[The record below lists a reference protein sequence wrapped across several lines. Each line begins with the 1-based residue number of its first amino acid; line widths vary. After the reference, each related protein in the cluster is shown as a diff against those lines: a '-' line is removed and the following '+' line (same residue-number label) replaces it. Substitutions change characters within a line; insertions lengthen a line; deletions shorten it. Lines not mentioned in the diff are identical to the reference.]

1 MITRYSRPEM
11 RAVWTDENKL
21 KLWLQIELLA
31 SEALVKEGVVPT
43 RDCKKIKVG
52 CAKWFANLP
61 GLVARQ
67 RELEKVLNHD
77 VIAFTTAVAEA
88 INDKAS
94 RWFHFGLTSS
104 DVGDTCYAVQMQQ
117 SADLLIA
124 DVKKLLPVIARRAW
138 EYKFTPCIGR
148 SHGIH
153 AEPTTFGLKLALMHD
168 EFKRA
173 LRRLETARE
182 VVSVGKISGAVGT
195 SAHLSPRVEA
205 YVCKKLGLR
214 PAPIATQVVQRDIHA
229 EFQSAMAL
237 VGASI
242 ERWTVEFR
250 HLQRTEV
257 LEAEEPFSKGQK
269 GSSAMPHKRNPIT
282 WERLTGLARVL
293 RGNALAALENVALWH
308 ERDISH
314 SSVERIIF
322 PDSCTLLDYM
332 FGLLTRLMDGLA
344 VYPENMKKNLGLSL
358 GMWNSQTVLLAL
370 IRKGLTREAAYKL
383 VQDASMKT
391 WEVKHA
397 GRDDADFVEVLKA
410 TPEVAKHFKRGEL
423 EKLCSLAFHFKE
435 VNRRFKRI
443 GAIVIPDNR
452 TKKTKVTKKLETG
465 RFVFFAPSKFH
476 STARRR
482 PTAGLPPAEML
493 SPASYNQKT
502 SLALFVPSRIRL
514 RDILSR
520 PHFPNRLYA
529 CPIRHLLSSPRFH
542 TSPQFSLA

>member
-11 RAVWTDENKL
+11 RAIWTDENKL
-21 KLWLQIELLA
+21 KLWLRIELLA
-31 SEALVKEGVVPT
+31 SEALVKEKIVPA
-43 RDCKKIKVG
+43 RDFARIKAG
-52 CAKWFANLP
+52 CEQWLADLP

-77 VIAFTTAVAEA
+77 VIGFTTAVAEK
-88 INDKAS
+88 INDDAS

-104 DVGDTCYAVQMQQ
+104 DVGDTCYAVQLRQ

-124 DVKKLLPVIARRAW
+124 DAKKLLPVIKRRAN

-168 EFKRA
+168 EFLRA
-173 LRRLETARE
+173 LGRLERARD

-214 PAPIATQVVQRDIHA
+214 PAPIATQVVQRDLHA
-229 EFQSAMAL
+229 EFQTTLAL
-237 VGASI
+237 VGASM
-242 ERWTVEFR
+242 ERWAVEFR

-257 LEAEEPFSKGQK
+257 LETEEPFTVGQK

-282 WERLTGLARVL
+282 WERITGLARVL
-293 RGNALAALENVALWH
+293 RGNAVAALENVALWH

-332 FGLLTRLMDGLA
+332 FGLLTRLMDGLN
-344 VYPENMKKNLGLSL
+344 VYPENMKRNLGLSL

-383 VQDASMKT
+383 VQDAAMRT
-391 WEVKHA
+391 WAVKHA
-397 GRDDADFVEVLKA
+397 GRADADFVEQLQA
-410 TPEVAKHFKRGEL
+410 DPAVARHFKKGEL
-423 EKLCSLAFHFKE
+423 EKLCSLDFHLKE
-435 VNRRFKRI
+435 VNHRFK
-443 GAIVIPDNR
+443 
-452 TKKTKVTKKLETG
+452 KL
-465 RFVFFAPSKFH
+465 
-476 STARRR
+476 
-482 PTAGLPPAEML
+482 GL
-493 SPASYNQKT
+493 
-502 SLALFVPSRIRL
+502 
-514 RDILSR
+514 
-520 PHFPNRLYA
+520 
-529 CPIRHLLSSPRFH
+529 
-542 TSPQFSLA
+542 